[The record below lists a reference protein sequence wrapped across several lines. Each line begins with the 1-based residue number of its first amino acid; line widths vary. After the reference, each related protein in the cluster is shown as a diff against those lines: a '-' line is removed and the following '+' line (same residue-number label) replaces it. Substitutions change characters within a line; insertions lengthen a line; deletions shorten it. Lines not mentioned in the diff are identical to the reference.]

1 MPAGLLFG
9 LGAAVSWGLVDVC
22 AAIAGRR
29 VGSLKVLA
37 IAQIASLVVLSI
49 AGVIIGAGLP
59 REASIVVAAGAAGIG
74 AAGAYLSFFTAL
86 RIGPLAV
93 VSPTVAAYG
102 GLTVVLAV
110 IFRGEALSAG
120 QAVGAGVATL
130 GVVLAGVVFDG
141 GIRGTRIVSRGIGFA
156 LTALI
161 LFAVVTVGMAGPI
174 KAAGWLPVVLVSR
187 IVNTVVSCVLLGA
200 VLASHSPRLAPFV
213 ATGEAGETATRA
225 TFGLVVLAGLLD
237 VVGLI
242 SFAIGLEVAETW
254 LVGLASSFGP
264 AVAVLVAVAFL
275 GERLRPTQWLGLAG
289 IATGLVFVAVN

>member
-29 VGSLKVLA
+29 LGSLKVLA
-37 IAQIASLVVLSI
+37 GAQITSIVVLAI
-49 AGVIIGAGLP
+49 AGIVTDVGLP
-59 REASIVVAAGAAGIG
+59 REPTIVLAAGAAGIG

-110 IFRGEALSAG
+110 IFRGEALTVG
-120 QAVGAGVATL
+120 QAIGAAIATV
-130 GVVLAGVVFDG
+130 GVVLAGIVFDG

-156 LTALI
+156 LVALV

-187 IVNTVVSCVLLGA
+187 IVNTLVSCLLLGA
-200 VLASHSPRLAPFV
+200 VLASRSPRLAPFV
-213 ATGEAGETATRA
+213 ATVEPETRA
-225 TFGLVVLAGLLD
+225 AFGVVLLAGLFD

-264 AVAVLVAVAFL
+264 VVAVLVAVAVL

-289 IATGLVFVAVN
+289 IAAGLVFVAVG